1 MSLIKYYN
9 MHNRE
14 YLYSFRLPLLII
26 EHALSCYE
34 NVGIFQTGEMK
45 IKVRLKDH

>member
-9 MHNRE
+9 MHDRE
-14 YLYSFRLPLLII
+14 YLYSSWLPLLII
-26 EHALSCYE
+26 GDTLSCYE
-34 NVGIFQTGEMK
+34 IIELFQTGQMK

>member
-9 MHNRE
+9 MRDRE
-14 YLYSFRLPLLII
+14 YLYSSWLSLLII
-26 EHALSCYE
+26 GDALSCYE
-34 NVGIFQTGEMK
+34 IIGIFQTGQMK